1 MHCVDYENEVYF
13 LLLLSRKGFHLF
25 VQATKQQAVWLSLN
39 CINRKYLWALTT
51 PTTFEK
57 SDQAFIIALWSIP
70 LNHNLLLL
78 PQHLEQN
85 LYKKPGN
92 YGVSHELSEII
103 KNLGQAFLKAC
114 GFGQHP

>member
-1 MHCVDYENEVYF
+1 MKMKCIF
-13 LLLLSRKGFHLF
+13 FCCSRKGFRLF
-25 VQATKQQAVWLSLN
+25 VQAAKQQAVWLLLD
-39 CINRKYLWALTT
+39 CINGKYLLALPT

-57 SDQAFIIALWSIP
+57 VDQTFIIALWSIP

-114 GFGQHP
+114 GFGQRP